1 MKINKGNQ
9 MNNETTDQE
18 SENKLLASYY
28 NMLKESAPDLE
39 MIKISISYLNDEET
53 QQLHGAYN
61 GPCHEKD
68 ENGVITEEGVSLFY
82 DDLQSW
88 EQERDDYGD
97 YTNGITQKDI
107 ANCEKVI
114 AQRKPILESLLC
126 QKAELI
132 SWANLDWLLRNNY
145 HVRES
150 VGSMLEERF
159 ERLEKKNDPTPI
171 STHSKEVKNLADAL
185 STEDYTA
192 ILENLDAHEEQ
203 QTSMQSAF
211 EMVKFDRDLD
221 GLSFLEEAS
230 NECVETQ
237 EEVKNTLK
245 KYEEY
250 SSLVDDLEPWD
261 FDLHEE
267 IREVLEL
274 RKSKTKE
281 AA

>member
-1 MKINKGNQ
+1 
-9 MNNETTDQE
+9 
-18 SENKLLASYY
+18 
-28 NMLKESAPDLE
+28 
-39 MIKISISYLNDEET
+39 
-53 QQLHGAYN
+53 
-61 GPCHEKD
+61 
-68 ENGVITEEGVSLFY
+68 
-82 DDLQSW
+82 
-88 EQERDDYGD
+88 
-97 YTNGITQKDI
+97 
-107 ANCEKVI
+107 
-114 AQRKPILESLLC
+114 
-126 QKAELI
+126 
-132 SWANLDWLLRNNY
+132 
-145 HVRES
+145 
-150 VGSMLEERF
+150 MLEERF
-159 ERLEKKNDPTPI
+159 ERLEKQDDPSPI
-171 STHSKEVKNLADAL
+171 HTHSKEVKDLADAL

-192 ILENLDAHEEQ
+192 ILENLRAHEEQ

-267 IREVLEL
+267 IRAALEL